1 MNSATDEF
9 LNEFAKENGILTMN
23 DVREQ
28 AAANDEQEYKK
39 IIELAK
45 VNVLDRTV
53 IEYASRFNDLSDFDF
68 FYNEILPFDEFQ
80 RRFFFLLIKRT
91 IPNERK
97 FEITILTIWYSSVPL
112 VLTTCKKFPIKLFVY
127 VFIIEK

>member
-53 IEYASRFNDLSDFDF
+53 I
-68 FYNEILPFDEFQ
+68 
-80 RRFFFLLIKRT
+80 
-91 IPNERK
+91 
-97 FEITILTIWYSSVPL
+97 
-112 VLTTCKKFPIKLFVY
+112 C
-127 VFIIEK
+127 